1 MATIMQTREIAEST
15 RSRSTLGRIDYVD
28 VATIVT
34 DVRATPERWARAI
47 VEHAAG
53 APAQIF
59 WRAIGLRLKSGEP
72 GHIGGWKIAGV
83 DDDGI
88 TAETAAFY
96 GTVNAICE
104 VRGDRVSLALAIRF
118 DHWFARIA
126 VPPVTLFH
134 RRGIP
139 MLLRAAA
146 KHIASTG

>member
-1 MATIMQTREIAEST
+1 MSTVLQTREMAETT

-34 DVRATPERWARAI
+34 DVRATPERWARAV
-47 VEHAAG
+47 VEHAVGRAG
-53 APAQIF
+53 QIF
-59 WRAIGLRLKSGEP
+59 WRAIGLRLKSGKP
-72 GHIGGWKIAGV
+72 GHIGGWRIASV
-83 DDDGI
+83 DDDAI
-88 TAETAAFY
+88 VLETASFY

-104 VRGDRVSLALAIRF
+104 VDDDRVSLALLIRH
-118 DHWFARIA
+118 DHPFARIA

-146 KHIASTG
+146 KHIARTG